1 MTLALTLRHHQGDV
15 VARIRAHGGED
26 VGPLVADLTRLGGT
40 LAPAPPTV
48 THPALVADARF
59 ILKPQL

>member
-1 MTLALTLRHHQGDV
+1 MTLALTLGITRVTSSPVSGRT
-15 VARIRAHGGED
+15 AGED
-26 VGPLVADLTRLGGT
+26 VGPLVADLTRPGGT
-40 LAPAPPTV
+40 LAPAPPPV

>member
-1 MTLALTLRHHQGDV
+1 MPGLHA
-15 VARIRAHGGED
+15 AHISTNLVHELGGGT
-26 VGPLVADLTRLGGT
+26 VIDLTRPGGT
-40 LAPAPPTV
+40 LAPAPPPV